1 MPFPA
6 LTTLF
11 QKARETSGPGTPAR
25 REIRLDEALDV
36 LGWVLSYDVPERFY
50 FRHKQGAYEIGGLG
64 AAVVVAS
71 DHLPEVAAGLQG
83 IWRHTPEQRVYG
95 GMKFLPCGYRSPE
108 WRGFRRF
115 RFHIPLV
122 EFIRT
127 AEGLRVSVH
136 GPGGTALDAAL
147 EHLEGRRRPP
157 AAPGAPRI
165 TAVHDIP
172 EPMIWNEMVST
183 ALTEIQGRALDK
195 IVLSRKKVLEGTWE
209 IAGLMTR
216 LAAFN
221 DEAFVFLHQI
231 GSATAFMGR
240 SPERLFS
247 LQLGCLETEAVA
259 GTRPRGKTPE
269 EDRRLACDLLQSPKE
284 LQEHRIVSCFMEERL
299 GQHCRTYDVLAREAV
314 VKLCGVQHI
323 VTRYCGMLKNG
334 MTPLEA
340 VLSLHPTPAVGGT
353 PTAHAMARIGACEPF
368 ERGCYAAPIG
378 WMNRCEAEFAVGLRS
393 ALLNGQNLHV
403 YAGAGIVAGSEPRAE
418 WAETEQKMGT
428 FLWPHHEG

>member
-11 QKARETSGPGTPAR
+11 QTVRGTSGPGAPAP
-25 REIRLDEALDV
+25 RELRLDEPLNV

-64 AAVVVAS
+64 ASVVLAS
-71 DHLPEVAAGLQG
+71 DDLPEVAAGLQR
-83 IWRHTPEQRVYG
+83 IWRQTPEQRVYG

-122 EFIRT
+122 EIIRNP
-127 AEGLRVSVH
+127 EGLRVRFH
-136 GPGGTALDAAL
+136 GPEDAAL
-147 EHLEGRRRPP
+147 GAALGHLERRRRPP

-165 TAVHDIP
+165 SAIRDIP
-172 EPMIWNEMVST
+172 EPMIWNEMVSS

-209 IAGLMTR
+209 IAELMTR

-231 GSATAFMGR
+231 GNATAFMGR

-247 LQLGCLETEAVA
+247 LQVGCLETEAVA
-259 GTRPRGKTPE
+259 GTRPRGTTPE
-269 EDRRLACDLLQSPKE
+269 EDRRLACDLLQSAKE

-299 GQHCRTYDVLAREAV
+299 GRHCRSYDILDREAV

-323 VTRYCGMLKNG
+323 VTRYCGMLRNG

-353 PTAHAMARIGACEPF
+353 PTAQALARIGACEPF

-378 WMNRCEAEFAVGLRS
+378 WMSRCEAEFAVGLRS

-428 FLWPHHEG
+428 FLSLCHGG

>member
-1 MPFPA
+1 MRFPA

-11 QKARETSGPGTPAR
+11 QNGWHPSGPETPAH
-25 REIRLDEALDV
+25 REIRLDEPLDV
-36 LGWVLSYDVPERFY
+36 LGWILSYDVPERFY
-50 FRHKQGAYEIGGLG
+50 FRHKQGEYEIGGVG
-64 AAVVVAS
+64 AALVVAS
-71 DHLPEVAAGLQG
+71 DDLPEVAAALQA
-83 IWRHTPEQRVYG
+83 IWRQNPDQRVYG

-108 WRGFRRF
+108 WQGFRRF

-127 AEGLRVSVH
+127 AAGLRVRLHSE
-136 GPGGTALDAAL
+136 DAAALQRL
-147 EHLEGRRRPP
+147 EAHRSPP
-157 AAPGAPRI
+157 AAQRAFRI
-165 TAVHDIP
+165 TAIRDIP
-172 EPMIWNEMVST
+172 EPMIWNDMVST
-183 ALTEIQGRALDK
+183 ALAEIKGRALDK
-195 IVLSRKKVLEGTWE
+195 IVLSRKKVLEGSWE
-209 IAGLMTR
+209 VADLMTR
-216 LAAFN
+216 LVAFN

-247 LQLGCLETEAVA
+247 LHGGCLETEAVA

-269 EDRRLACDLLQSPKE
+269 EDRRLACDLLQSAKE

-299 GQHCRTYDVLAREAV
+299 ARHCRTYNVLSREAV

-323 VTRYCGMLKNG
+323 VTRYTGMLRNG

-340 VLSLHPTPAVGGT
+340 ILSLHPTPAVGGT
-353 PTAHAMARIGACEPF
+353 PTARATARIGECEPF

-378 WMNRCEAEFAVGLRS
+378 WMNRSEAEFAVGLRS

-403 YAGAGIVAGSEPRAE
+403 FAGAGIVAGSEPRAE

-428 FLWPHHEG
+428 FLSLRHEG

>member
-11 QKARETSGPGTPAR
+11 QNDWGSSSPGTPAH
-25 REIRLDEALDV
+25 REIRLDEPLDV
-36 LGWVLSYDVPERFY
+36 LGWILSYDVPERFY
-50 FRHKQGAYEIGGLG
+50 FRHKQGTYEVGGVG
-64 AAVVVAS
+64 AALVVAS
-71 DHLPEVAAGLQG
+71 DDLPEVAAALQA
-83 IWRHTPEQRVYG
+83 IWRQSPDQRVYG

-108 WRGFRRF
+108 WQGFRRF

-127 AEGLRVSVH
+127 AAGLRVRLHSE
-136 GPGGTALDAAL
+136 DAAALQRL
-147 EHLEGRRRPP
+147 EAHRSPP
-157 AAPGAPRI
+157 AAQRASRI
-165 TAVHDIP
+165 TAIRDIP
-172 EPMIWNEMVST
+172 EPMIWNDMVST
-183 ALTEIQGRALDK
+183 ALAEIKGRALDK
-195 IVLSRKKVLEGTWE
+195 IVLSRKKVLEGSWE
-209 IAGLMTR
+209 VADLMTR

-247 LQLGCLETEAVA
+247 LHGGCLETEAVA

-269 EDRRLACDLLQSPKE
+269 EDRRLACDLLQSAKE

-299 GQHCRTYDVLAREAV
+299 ARHCRTYNVLSREAV

-323 VTRYCGMLKNG
+323 VTRYTGMLRNG

-340 VLSLHPTPAVGGT
+340 ILSLHPTPAVGGT
-353 PTAHAMARIGACEPF
+353 PTAHATARIGECEHF

-378 WMNRCEAEFAVGLRS
+378 WMNRSEAEFAVGLRS

-403 YAGAGIVAGSEPRAE
+403 FAGAGIVAGSEPRAE
-418 WAETEQKMGT
+418 WAETEQKMGA
-428 FLWPHHEG
+428 FLSLRHEG

>member
-1 MPFPA
+1 MRFPA

-11 QKARETSGPGTPAR
+11 QNGWGSSDPETPAR
-25 REIRLDEALDV
+25 REIRLDEPLNV
-36 LGWVLSYDVPERFY
+36 LEWVLSYDVPERFY
-50 FRHKQGAYEIGGLG
+50 FRHKQGAYEIGGVG

-71 DHLPEVAAGLQG
+71 DDLPEVAASLQA
-83 IWRHTPEQRVYG
+83 IWRQSPDQRVYG

-108 WRGFRRF
+108 WRGFHRF

-136 GPGGTALDAAL
+136 GGDGAAL
-147 EHLEGRRRPP
+147 RRLEARRRPP
-157 AAPGAPRI
+157 AVQRASRI
-165 TAVHDIP
+165 TAIRDIP
-172 EPMIWNEMVST
+172 EPMIWNDMVSS
-183 ALTEIQGRALDK
+183 ALAEIEGQALDK

-209 IAGLMTR
+209 VADLMKR
-216 LAAFN
+216 LAALD

-247 LQLGCLETEAVA
+247 LHLGCMETEAVA

-299 GQHCRTYDVLAREAV
+299 AQHCRTYEVLSREAV

-323 VTRYCGMLKNG
+323 VTRYTGMLRNG

-353 PTAHAMARIGACEPF
+353 PTAHAMARIGECEPF

-378 WMNRCEAEFAVGLRS
+378 WMNRFEAEFAVGLRS

-403 YAGAGIVAGSEPRAE
+403 FAGAGIVAGSEPRAE
-418 WAETEQKMGT
+418 WAETEQKMST
-428 FLWPHHEG
+428 FLALRHEG